1 MGFIDSYKH
10 LEKLCG
16 EILNDDRKLSAYIDE
31 MLNIPQGAHYV
42 VGWDS
47 DLKQLKRYR
56 WIRNKIVHEPGCTEE
71 NMCEYGDTLW
81 LENFYSRMMSA
92 TDPLSLY
99 HKKKR
104 TQYASQTVYTPT
116 AIGVS
121 QQQPQQNTERK
132 TGCFATL
139 LCVLGIIGILMLL
152 CECYPF

>member
-16 EILNDDRKLSAYIDE
+16 EILDDDKKLSAYIDE
-31 MLNIPQGAHYV
+31 MLNIPQGAYYV
-42 VGWDS
+42 DGWDN

-56 WIRNKIVHEPGCTEE
+56 WIRNKIVHEPGYTEE
-71 NMCEYGDTLW
+71 NMCEYGDALW
-81 LENFYSRMMSA
+81 LENFYSRIMNA

-104 TQYASQTVYTPT
+104 TQYGSQTVYTPV

-121 QQQPQQNTERK
+121 QQQPRQNAERK
-132 TGCFATL
+132 MGCSATL
-139 LCVLGIIGILMLL
+139 LCILGIIGIVVLL
-152 CECYPF
+152 CVLYPF